1 MPAIASHSTATV
13 DRPWEG
19 PAAVARLSNDA
30 EALRAVHAWR
40 DPSMDPDTKAAYKF
54 PHHAAAAGPANLPA
68 VRNGLARLS
77 QADIPAGDR
86 AGVERHLR
94 RHFED
99 AQR

>member
-1 MPAIASHSTATV
+1 MPPIPPHGTATV

-19 PAAVARLSNDA
+19 PATVARLPSDA
-30 EALRAVHAWR
+30 TALRAVHAWR
-40 DPSMDPDTKAAYKF
+40 DPGMDPDTKAAYKF
-54 PHHAAAAGPANLPA
+54 PHHAAPGGPANLPA
-68 VRNGLARLS
+68 VRNALARLP

-94 RHFED
+94 RHLED